1 MPGSESLP
9 PEPQR
14 SDLAPVLGLRGL
26 ATAALALPA
35 VPAVAADRSPTSLIL
50 AAVAVGLGAT
60 AAWWISRRLGAPRLL
75 LAVLGGLLV
84 VVAGWLL
91 PQADVSPITVLIGL
105 GVGVGAGLGGGTPGI
120 LRRRQAAIGAAVGLV
135 VLAALVGVDGRAR
148 DGLGRPRGRRGDRRS
163 RRARSLTAP
172 DPCAGLGA
180 GGGGG
185 GGGGDSRGDLLG
197 GGELAHGDL
206 VRFAGLARSA

>member
-1 MPGSESLP
+1 VPGSESLP
-9 PEPQR
+9 AEPQR
-14 SDLAPVLGLRGL
+14 SDLAPVVGLRGL

-105 GVGVGAGLGGGTPGI
+105 GVGVGAGLGGATPNI

-135 VLAALVGVDGRAR
+135 VLAALVGVDGQHGTAWAGLV
-148 DGLGRPRGRRGDRRS
+148 DGVAIAGVGVLAHSRPRT
-163 RRARSLTAP
+163 RAPGSVRAAAAVAAVVTV
-172 DPCAGLGA
+172 GA
-180 GGGGG
+180 TFWVGANSPTVTWFG
-185 GGGGDSRGDLLG
+185 
-197 GGELAHGDL
+197 
-206 VRFAGLARSA
+206 